1 MPLPANRSP
10 KRKLLLLATL
20 PILLACALPVDL
32 LLEGAAEVQG
42 YESVEGQDYRE
53 CVEDRKDFLSIRLA
67 PNPDFVAIERQA
79 ERECTEETGYVPP
92 DGNGDATDT
101 DPVEADPPVEAVPPV
116 AGGDQEE
123 DRPDDA
129 KIANDCSPQGLTP
142 EECNHSGTH
151 HYSYSTVVVSGDC
164 TLDDPTG
171 AGPLTFEFGQDE
183 VSLIF
188 QGEDEPLILPKTG
201 ANTYS
206 IPGTDSLTDSPTAF
220 TVIFRLDSVLAT
232 NTLFGCTDESVF
244 DLSE

>member
-1 MPLPANRSP
+1 MSLLANRSP
-10 KRKLLLLATL
+10 KIKLLLLATL

-32 LLEGAAEVQG
+32 LLEGAAEMQG
-42 YESVEGQDYRE
+42 YESVEEQDYRE

-101 DPVEADPPVEAVPPV
+101 DPVEADPLV
-116 AGGDQEE
+116 ADEDQEE

-142 EECNHSGTH
+142 EECNYSGTH
-151 HYSYSTVVVSGDC
+151 QYSYSTVVVSGDC

-206 IPGTDSLTDSPTAF
+206 ITGTDSLIDSPTAF

-232 NTLFGCTDESVF
+232 NTLFGCTDELVF
-244 DLSE
+244 DLSG

>member
-1 MPLPANRSP
+1 MSLLANRSP
-10 KRKLLLLATL
+10 KIKLLLLATL

-32 LLEGAAEVQG
+32 LLEGAAEMQG
-42 YESVEGQDYRE
+42 YESVEEQDYRE

-101 DPVEADPPVEAVPPV
+101 DPVEADPLV
-116 AGGDQEE
+116 ADEDQEE

-142 EECNHSGTH
+142 EECNYSGTH
-151 HYSYSTVVVSGDC
+151 QYSYSTVVVSGDC

-206 IPGTDSLTDSPTAF
+206 ITGTDSLTDSPTAF

-232 NTLFGCTDESVF
+232 NTLFGCTDELVF
-244 DLSE
+244 DLSG

>member
-1 MPLPANRSP
+1 V
-10 KRKLLLLATL
+10 
-20 PILLACALPVDL
+20 VD
-32 LLEGAAEVQG
+32 E
-42 YESVEGQDYRE
+42 
-53 CVEDRKDFLSIRLA
+53 
-67 PNPDFVAIERQA
+67 
-79 ERECTEETGYVPP
+79 
-92 DGNGDATDT
+92 
-101 DPVEADPPVEAVPPV
+101 DPVEADPLV
-116 AGGDQEE
+116 ADEDQAE
-123 DRPDDA
+123 DQPDDA
-129 KIANDCSPQGLTP
+129 EIANDCAPQGLTP

-151 HYSYSTVVVSGDC
+151 QYAYSTVVVSGDC

-206 IPGTDSLTDSPTAF
+206 ITGTDSLTDSPTAF